1 MNLRH
6 FVLASLA
13 LLALVVYL
21 FVSAPPPLAGKA
33 LAGPAIPVERLFTLV
48 EAENDAVRA
57 LWTQDIVGAGKAAG
71 LKFDEHWRDADV
83 EAGPLPA
90 LFLRATAVYLEK
102 DPARLS
108 LFLGSDFPI
117 NPANRFQGPQMEKFH
132 LIKETQAPQFFF
144 AADTGLYT
152 AMYPDT
158 AVASPCVSCHNEHP
172 DSPKKDWKLHEV
184 MGATTWSYP
193 EASVSTEE
201 LLRIVAA
208 LRRGFQEAYTAYVKK
223 AEGFARRPEIGSKWP
238 KDCYC
243 LPSVPTFMAEVE
255 RRTSTDTLKA
265 LFAAVSPPIP
275 AGGIASTQAGVS
287 AP

>member
-1 MNLRH
+1 MNLRR
-6 FVLASLA
+6 FILVSLA
-13 LLALVVYL
+13 LLVLTVYL
-21 FVSAPPPLAGKA
+21 FVSAPPPLPEKVPAGT
-33 LAGPAIPVERLFTLV
+33 AIPVERLFTLV

-57 LWTQDIVGAGKAAG
+57 LWTQAIVGAGKAAG

-102 DPARLS
+102 DPVRLS

-117 NPANRFQGPQMEKFH
+117 NPANRFEGPQAEKFR

-152 AMYPDT
+152 AMFADT
-158 AVASPCVSCHNEHP
+158 AVASPCIQCHNEHP
-172 DSPKKDWKLHEV
+172 DTPKKDWKLHEV

-201 LLRIVAA
+201 LLQTVAA
-208 LRRGFQEAYTAYVKK
+208 LRRGFQEAYTAYLKK
-223 AEGFARRPEIGSKWP
+223 ADGFARRPEIGSKWP
-238 KDCYC
+238 RDCYC
-243 LPSVPTFMAEVE
+243 LPSVPAFMAEVE
-255 RRTSTDTLKA
+255 RITSADTLKD
-265 LFAAVSPPIP
+265 LFAAISPPP
-275 AGGIASTQAGVS
+275 SPGGSAGTQAGVS

>member
-1 MNLRH
+1 MNLRR
-6 FVLASLA
+6 FVITSLM

-21 FVSAPPPLAGKA
+21 FVSAPPPLPEKT

-48 EAENDAVRA
+48 EAENDTVRA

-102 DPARLS
+102 DPVRLS

-117 NPANRFQGPQMEKFH
+117 NPANRFQGPQAEKFR

-144 AADTGLYT
+144 AADTRLYT
-152 AMYPDT
+152 AMFPDS
-158 AVASPCVSCHNEHP
+158 AVASPCINCHNEHP

-201 LLRIVAA
+201 LLQIVAA
-208 LRRGFQEAYTAYVKK
+208 LRRGFQDAYTAYAKK
-223 AEGFARRPEIGSKWP
+223 AEGFARRPEIGAKWP

-255 RRTSTDTLKA
+255 RRTSTDTVKA
-265 LFAAVSPPIP
+265 LFAAVSPPLP
-275 AGGIASTQAGVS
+275 AGGSVGTQAGVS

>member
-1 MNLRH
+1 M
-6 FVLASLA
+6 AY
-13 LLALVVYL
+13 LLI
-21 FVSAPPPLAGKA
+21 SAPPPLPEKTAS
-33 LAGPAIPVERLFTLV
+33 GPAIPVERLFTLV
-48 EAENDAVRA
+48 EAENDVVRA
-57 LWTQDIVGAGKAAG
+57 LWTQDIVGAGKAVG
-71 LKFDEHWRDADV
+71 LKFDEHWRDLDV

-102 DPARLS
+102 DPVRLS

-117 NPANRFQGPQMEKFH
+117 NPANRFQGLQSEKFN

-152 AMYPDT
+152 AMFADT
-158 AVASPCVSCHNEHP
+158 AVASPCIQCHNEHP

-201 LLRIVAA
+201 MLRIVAA

-223 AEGFARRPEIGSKWP
+223 TEEFARRPEIGSRWP

-243 LPSVPTFMAEVE
+243 LPDVPIFMTEIE
-255 RRTSTDTLKA
+255 RRTSAETLKTM
-265 LFAAVSPPIP
+265 FAAVSPQNLASGASGKPSGIP
-275 AGGIASTQAGVS
+275 A
-287 AP
+287 P